1 MNDRSWEQAR
11 KLGKQE
17 EADSQ
22 ASPSRA
28 GEEKEEEGNVVLQVR
43 VRSCLHFIPAGR
55 SRYFITVLLILSFSL
70 SLGHIFLPLDQCV
83 VIHAVAISPKQLA
96 SMEAVDG
103 SKETYGG
110 VRLLTGYATHWT

>member
-11 KLGKQE
+11 KLGEE

-22 ASPSRA
+22 AGLSRA
-28 GEEKEEEGNVVLQVR
+28 GKEEEEEGNVVLQV

-70 SLGHIFLPLDQCV
+70 GLSHIFLPLDQCV

-96 SMEAVDG
+96 TWRQSMGAKKLMVG
-103 SKETYGG
+103 SACH
-110 VRLLTGYATHWT
+110 GYMTTDWT